1 MPLYAISLSSI
12 TRRFAS
18 WQFDYLKSSPQA
30 FVIKKLNNVLRGCFG
45 GGAVVWLN
53 TKHVINKFTCFFS
66 NLAGPRGKLSVA
78 GVEIL
83 RLSNFVHPMD
93 YTLGVSI
100 QSYNGDVVINFSAD
114 KGVVEDVERIGV
126 LADEAFRK
134 IVEEAKTGGEGGDNT
149 V

>member
-1 MPLYAISLSSI
+1 
-12 TRRFAS
+12 
-18 WQFDYLKSSPQA
+18 
-30 FVIKKLNNVLRGCFG
+30 
-45 GGAVVWLN
+45 
-53 TKHVINKFTCFFS
+53 
-66 NLAGPRGKLSVA
+66 
-78 GVEIL
+78 L